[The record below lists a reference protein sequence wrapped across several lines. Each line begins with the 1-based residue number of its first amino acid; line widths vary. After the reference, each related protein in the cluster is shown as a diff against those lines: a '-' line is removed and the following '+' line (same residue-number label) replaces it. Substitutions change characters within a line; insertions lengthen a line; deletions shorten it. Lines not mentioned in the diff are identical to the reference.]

1 MSKIIITLGDPNG
14 IGPEIT
20 CDMLSQLVPQELKRI
35 EIIGDQFSCNI
46 ISRLYPSLKYYI
58 SAHDFIPDFGKIS
71 ASAGAIAFQNLEIAV
86 SLLRTGQ
93 YSGLVTAPVSKAAI
107 VLAGKKFTGHTNYLA
122 EQFCCETEMI
132 FWSENWSTLL
142 ATIHI
147 PLSEVSSS
155 LTALRLTQ
163 AIIHA
168 HSFAKIYHSESPI
181 VAVAGLNPH
190 AGENGTIGLEEQNI
204 FIPVTQK
211 LQNQGYN
218 IQGPIPGDIVFRNA
232 EQGKYHIVVSP
243 YHDQALTAFK
253 LLHFYD
259 GVNVTTG
266 LPFIRTSPDH
276 GTAFDIAGKN
286 KADSSVM
293 LQALLF
299 VLKKGHHI

>member
-1 MSKIIITLGDPNG
+1 MNKILITLGDPNG

-20 CDMLSQLVPQELKRI
+20 CSALSQLTTQELTRI

-46 ISRLYPSLKYYI
+46 ISKLYPLLRYYI
-58 SAHDFIPDFGKIS
+58 SARDFIPDFGKIS

-86 SLLRTGQ
+86 SLLKTGQ

-107 VLAGKKFTGHTNYLA
+107 ILAGKDFIDHTNYLA
-122 EQFCCETEMI
+122 QQFRCKTEMI
-132 FWSENWSTLL
+132 FWSRYWSTLL

-147 PLSEVSSS
+147 PLSEVPSS
-155 LTALRLTQ
+155 LTAQRLTA
-163 AIIHA
+163 AIAHA
-168 HSFAKIYHSESPI
+168 YSFAKIYHSESPI
-181 VAVAGLNPH
+181 IAVAGLNPH

-204 FIPVTQK
+204 FIPVIQK
-211 LQNQGYN
+211 LQHQGYN

-276 GTAFDIAGKN
+276 GTAFDIAGQN
-286 KADSSVM
+286 KADSSAM

-299 VLKKGHHI
+299 ILKKNHHH